1 MGGGIDMQPEREVD
15 NEEFYK
21 ILGVEK
27 DASASQLKKAY
38 RKLAIKHHPD
48 KGGDEAMFKK
58 ISEAYDVLSDP
69 EKRELYDRYGK
80 ESTRAAEVGR
90 QTTSSRCFLEEA
102 HDVVVTRDR
111 VRAKRLSTRLR
122 YP

>member
-1 MGGGIDMQPEREVD
+1 MGMQPEREVD

-58 ISEAYDVLSDP
+58 ISKHTMCFLTPKSASCTIAMA
-69 EKRELYDRYGK
+69 KR

-90 QTTSSRCFLEEA
+90 QTTSSRCFW
-102 HDVVVTRDR
+102 R
-111 VRAKRLSTRLR
+111 RLTTWWSPGTA
-122 YP
+122 